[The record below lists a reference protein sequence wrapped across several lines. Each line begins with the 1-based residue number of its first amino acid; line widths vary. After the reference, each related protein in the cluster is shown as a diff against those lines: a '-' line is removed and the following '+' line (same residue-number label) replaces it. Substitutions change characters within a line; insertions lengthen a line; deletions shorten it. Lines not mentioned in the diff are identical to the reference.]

1 MNKSRDTEKIPPE
14 ARFIFGRNFR
24 HARRAAEL
32 TQRDVTRITGVMRG
46 YISKVECGKVSIS
59 VDKMEILANAVKV
72 PLWKLLTPITTDNDK

>member
-1 MNKSRDTEKIPPE
+1 MNKSRDTEKISPE

-32 TQRDVTRITGVMRG
+32 TQCDITRITGVMRG

-59 VDKMEILANAVKV
+59 VDKMEVLANAVKV
-72 PLWKLLTPITTDNDK
+72 PLWKLLTPITSDDK